1 MLATPRRAVGETRA
15 EVEVG
20 IPGALKMYIEDLHE
34 RGQVLP
40 KPRNVGGYLAAWRPQ
55 PAAPRLLRE
64 REASLVAVHHG
75 RRFKVSICEL
85 VHLRQRVFH
94 AGGIDTSA
102 LA

>member
-1 MLATPRRAVGETRA
+1 
-15 EVEVG
+15 
-20 IPGALKMYIEDLHE
+20 MYIEDLHE

-64 REASLVAVHHG
+64 REANLIAVHLG
-75 RRFKVSICEL
+75 RGALSLREL
-85 VHLRQRVFH
+85 VHLHERVFH
-94 AGGIDTSA
+94 AGGSDTAA

>member
-1 MLATPRRAVGETRA
+1 
-15 EVEVG
+15 
-20 IPGALKMYIEDLHE
+20 MYIEDLHE

-75 RRFKVSICEL
+75 RRALSLREL
-85 VHLRQRVFH
+85 VHLHERVFH
-94 AGGIDTSA
+94 AACIDTAA

>member
-55 PAAPRLLRE
+55 PAAPAYF
-64 REASLVAVHHG
+64 ASG
-75 RRFKVSICEL
+75 RPALSQYTVG
-85 VHLRQRVFH
+85 
-94 AGGIDTSA
+94 AAPSA
-102 LA
+102 LAN